1 MNSGKIPESSVI
13 MSDIPSFVPQSS
25 DDRKREITETDFS
38 LDDDATARVLELTHN
53 IMELKAKLEQLK
65 KELEI

>member
-1 MNSGKIPESSVI
+1 

-38 LDDDATARVLELTHN
+38 LDDDATARVLELTNN

>member
-1 MNSGKIPESSVI
+1 

-25 DDRKREITETDFS
+25 DDRKREITESDFS
-38 LDDDATARVLELTHN
+38 LDEDASARVLELTHN

>member
-1 MNSGKIPESSVI
+1 

-25 DDRKREITETDFS
+25 DDRKREITEADFS
-38 LDDDATARVLELTHN
+38 LDEDANARVLELTYN

>member
-1 MNSGKIPESSVI
+1 MI
-13 MSDIPSFVPQSS
+13 MSDIPSLVPQSS
-25 DDRKREITETDFS
+25 DVRKKEITEKDFS
-38 LDDDATARVLELTHN
+38 LDEDANARVLELTYN